1 MTAPS
6 PPYTTSTAVAFLL
19 SVPLKMAT
27 DFTENTNPTLNQ
39 VNQAITWISNQ
50 VEMRFGQAGYSVPLA
65 TLSGE
70 DWPTAQT
77 TYLQY
82 VTTIGTAA
90 MVGGWMQ
97 KPAPALAPGQK
108 SGTGNIWQD
117 LFDKE
122 LLGIFDYRSRSTQ
135 LRFRAQYITGSPA
148 QEILTVPRGP
158 TTDFLEEKF
167 DPMRQLPLWEMSD
180 KIIAIQESMIALDIS
195 WDYMYS
201 LFDIDKGFGTSVYE

>member
-6 PPYTTSTAVAFLL
+6 PPYTTATAVAYLLRVLL
-19 SVPLKMAT
+19 SPATEFAT
-27 DFTENTNPTLNQ
+27 DTTPTLAA
-39 VNQAITWISNQ
+39 VNQMITWISNQ
-50 VEMRFGQAGYSVPLA
+50 VDMQFGQAGYVIPLA

-70 DWPTAQT
+70 TWPTAQT

-82 VTTIGTAA
+82 ITTIGTAA
-90 MVGGWMQ
+90 MAGGWAQ

-122 LLGIFDYRSRSTQ
+122 LWDIYDYRNGTTR
-135 LRFRAQYITGSPA
+135 LRFRAQYYTGTPA
-148 QEILTVPRGP
+148 QEILTDPRGP

-167 DPMRQLPLWEMSD
+167 DPMRHYSLWEMSN
-180 KIIAIQESMIALDIS
+180 KMIAIEKSMQALDIS
-195 WDYMYS
+195 WDYMFS